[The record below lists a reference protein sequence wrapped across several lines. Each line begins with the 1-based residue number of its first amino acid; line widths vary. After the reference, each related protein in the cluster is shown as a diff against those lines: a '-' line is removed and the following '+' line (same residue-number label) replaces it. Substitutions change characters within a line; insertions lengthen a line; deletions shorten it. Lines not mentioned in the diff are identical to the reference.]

1 MILFFDTETTGLPVD
16 YDAPVTDINNWPR
29 LVQLAYLLYDS
40 EGNFVSSGDHIIKPD
55 GFEIPLEASQ
65 VHKIT
70 HRRAKNEGEDLTT
83 VLVNFNNVLSNVS
96 TVVAHNISFDE
107 KILGAEYLRTGIVNS
122 LSPKNKICTMIKS
135 TEFCAISSPYGGYK
149 WPKLSELHHIL
160 FNIGFEEAHNASV
173 DVRATSKCYW
183 ELIQKNVI
191 QIDEISVEEAIND
204 IWSSNKEIK
213 SETVP
218 GNVPEIINKKIDILQ
233 KYLKNLQTT
242 NHISDLELILL
253 KSELDELIDNLYHES
268 IKGFDLPF

>member
-1 MILFFDTETTGLPVD
+1 MILFFDTETTGLPLNWK
-16 YDAPVTDINNWPR
+16 APVTDVNNWPR

-40 EGNFVSSGDHIIKPD
+40 EGNFVASGDHIIKPD
-55 GFEIPLEASQ
+55 GFEIPLESSQ

-70 HRRAKNEGEDLTT
+70 QLRAKNEGEDLRS
-83 VLVNFNNVLSNVS
+83 VLFNFNNVLSNVNS
-96 TVVAHNISFDE
+96 VVAHNMLFDE

-149 WPKLSELHHIL
+149 WPKLSELHHKL

-191 QIDEISVEEAIND
+191 QIDEILAEEAIND
-204 IWSSNKEIK
+204 IWNSNKEIK

-218 GNVPEIINKKIDILQ
+218 GNVPESINKKIDILQ

-242 NHISDLELILL
+242 NQISDLDMILM
-253 KSELDELIDNLYHES
+253 KSVLDELIDNLYQES
-268 IKGFDLPF
+268 IKGLDLPF

>member
-40 EGNFVSSGDHIIKPD
+40 EGNFVSSVDHIIKPD

-253 KSELDELIDNLYHES
+253 KSELDELIDNLYQES

>member
-16 YDAPVTDINNWPR
+16 YDAPVTDINNWPM

-40 EGNFVSSGDHIIKPD
+40 EGNFVSSVDHIIKPD

-253 KSELDELIDNLYHES
+253 KSELDELIDNLYQES